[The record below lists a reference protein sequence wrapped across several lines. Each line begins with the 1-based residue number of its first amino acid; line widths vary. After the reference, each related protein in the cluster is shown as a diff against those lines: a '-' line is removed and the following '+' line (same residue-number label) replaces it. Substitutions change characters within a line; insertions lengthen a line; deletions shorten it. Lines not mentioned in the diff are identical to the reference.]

1 MKKNKKTN
9 RKQRANV
16 KKKNKNKNMNNKTCK
31 NVIIF
36 TVVLYLILVYL
47 QMSPNILNFFHISI
61 IGENYLI
68 TNTTIKII
76 SGFILLI
83 NLAVPI
89 ICLLQP
95 YIPKFSNNF
104 LTLCETIVYIILI
117 LISVIV
123 SYIHIQD
130 ILYFSICAVILLI
143 VNYIFELILG
153 KNVYKELGF
162 IKTFLILIINLL
174 ILLFMLLN
182 IGMNFPFS
190 FYILFFTT
198 ILMGLFKMVSKKAMD
213 QDNFIRITHSFIVA
227 FICLIFGTIIA
238 RYVALY
244 VNNFIYKYLLSHI
257 SSFIIYEQIDAYFIT
272 FGYSLFSYFI
282 INILFNKGGEEDKY
296 IKRGNLI
303 INFIF
308 LISMLVL
315 ISIINIDT
323 IIKLFYTE
331 YSNEIKESFEV
342 LLNKTEFSLSLIALF
357 IAYKDIR
364 DKLI

>member
-68 TNTTIKII
+68 TNTSIKII

-89 ICLLQP
+89 ICLLQS
-95 YIPKFSNNF
+95 YIPKFANNS

-117 LISVIV
+117 FISAIVIF
-123 SYIHIQD
+123 IHKQD
-130 ILYFSICAVILLI
+130 ILYFIICVMVFLI
-143 VNYIFELILG
+143 VNYIFALILG
-153 KNVYKELGF
+153 KKVYDELGF
-162 IKTFLILIINLL
+162 IKTLLILIINLV
-174 ILLFMLLN
+174 ILLIMLIN
-182 IGMNFPFS
+182 IGMNFPLP

-198 ILMGLFKMVSKKAMD
+198 ILMGLFKMVSKKVMYKD
-213 QDNFIRITHSFIVA
+213 EFISIEYSFIIA
-227 FICLIFGTIIA
+227 FLSLIFGTIIA

-244 VNNFIYKYLLSHI
+244 VNNFIYKYLLSYI
-257 SSFIIYEQIDAYFIT
+257 SSFIIYEQLEAYFIT

-331 YSNEIKESFEV
+331 YSNEIKKSFEI

>member
-1 MKKNKKTN
+1 MNKNKKTN
-9 RKQRANV
+9 RKQRVNV
-16 KKKNKNKNMNNKTCK
+16 KEKNKNRNMNNKTCK
-31 NVIIF
+31 NDIIF
-36 TVVLYLILVYL
+36 TVVLYLGLIILHISL
-47 QMSPNILNFFHISI
+47 NILNFFNISP

-68 TNTTIKII
+68 NNAFIRII
-76 SGFILLI
+76 SGFILSI

-89 ICLLQP
+89 ICLSQP

-104 LTLCETIVYIILI
+104 LTLCETIVYSILI

-123 SYIHIQD
+123 SCIHIQD
-130 ILYFSICAVILLI
+130 ILYFIICAGILLI

-182 IGMNFPFS
+182 ISMNFPFP

-198 ILMGLFKMVSKKAMD
+198 ILMGLFKMVSKKVMYKD
-213 QDNFIRITHSFIVA
+213 EFISIEYSFIVA
-227 FICLIFGTIIA
+227 FLSLIFGTIIA

-244 VNNFIYKYLLSHI
+244 VNNFIYKYLLSQI
-257 SSFIIYEQIDAYFIT
+257 SSFIIYEQLEAYFIT

-303 INFIF
+303 INFLF

-315 ISIINIDT
+315 ISIINVDT

-331 YSNEIKESFEV
+331 YSNAIKKSFEV

>member
-1 MKKNKKTN
+1 M
-9 RKQRANV
+9 
-16 KKKNKNKNMNNKTCK
+16 
-31 NVIIF
+31 
-36 TVVLYLILVYL
+36 Y
-47 QMSPNILNFFHISI
+47 
-61 IGENYLI
+61 
-68 TNTTIKII
+68 
-76 SGFILLI
+76 
-83 NLAVPI
+83 
-89 ICLLQP
+89 
-95 YIPKFSNNF
+95 
-104 LTLCETIVYIILI
+104 
-117 LISVIV
+117 
-123 SYIHIQD
+123 D
-130 ILYFSICAVILLI
+130 
-143 VNYIFELILG
+143 
-153 KNVYKELGF
+153 ELGF
-162 IKTFLILIINLL
+162 IKTLLILIINLV
-174 ILLFMLLN
+174 ILLIMLIN
-182 IGMNFPFS
+182 IGMNFPFP

-198 ILMGLFKMVSKKAMD
+198 ILMGLFKMVSKKVMYKD
-213 QDNFIRITHSFIVA
+213 EFISIEYSFIVA
-227 FICLIFGTIIA
+227 FLSLIFGTIIA

-244 VNNFIYKYLLSHI
+244 VNNFIYKYLLSQI
-257 SSFIIYEQIDAYFIT
+257 SSFIIYEQLEAYFIT

-331 YSNEIKESFEV
+331 YSNEIKKSFEV

>member
-1 MKKNKKTN
+1 MNKNKKTN
-9 RKQRANV
+9 SKQRVNV
-16 KKKNKNKNMNNKTCK
+16 KEKNKNRNTNNKTVK
-31 NVIIF
+31 NFIIF
-36 TVVLYLILVYL
+36 TMVLYLFLIILHISL
-47 QMSPNILNFFHISI
+47 NILNFFNIST
-61 IGENYLI
+61 IGENNPYI
-68 TNTTIKII
+68 RII

-95 YIPKFSNNF
+95 YIPTFSNDS
-104 LTLCETIVYIILI
+104 LTLCETIVCIILI
-117 LISVIV
+117 FISAIVIRICL
-123 SYIHIQD
+123 YD
-130 ILYFSICAVILLI
+130 IIYFIGFVLLVII
-143 VNYIFELILG
+143 VNYILALIIG
-153 KNVYKELGF
+153 KNLYKKLE
-162 IKTFLILIINLL
+162 IKTLFIFIINLV

-182 IGMNFPFS
+182 IGMNIPFPF
-190 FYILFFTT
+190 YTLFFTT
-198 ILMGLFKMVSKKAMD
+198 ILMGSFKMVSKKAMY
-213 QDNFIRITHSFIVA
+213 QDNFIRITHSVIVVY
-227 FICLIFGTIIA
+227 LSLTFGTIIA

-257 SSFIIYEQIDAYFIT
+257 SSFIIYEQLEAYFIT

-303 INFIF
+303 INFLF

-315 ISIINIDT
+315 ISIINVDT